1 MNNGLIGEKSCHS
14 QDIFYNTSTATW
26 AKVFLEFL
34 FERITCLSINN
45 REGRGGGKTR
55 SYFADIVYVVSYLK

>member
-45 REGRGGGKTR
+45 REGRVGGRPVLISLISDTLCR
-55 SYFADIVYVVSYLK
+55 I